1 MRKVIAYLLYL
12 LYWPKIRKEAN
23 RKDTILA
30 IYGHDQ
36 KRVPFEQIVGWL
48 LKRGYRFITPEEMY
62 LYLSGQKELN
72 EKLVWL
78 SFDDG
83 WKSNYDEVFPVLK
96 KYQIP
101 ATIFVATKGIADGYY
116 WFTRAFQNR
125 SSSLYKEVG
134 DLWVMD
140 NHQRVKT
147 IEQLPPYKGGRS
159 TMNEDEIRE
168 MTDSGLVNWGNH
180 THDHVM
186 SDHCTDEELMEEI
199 ATCNRVMRDVT
210 GKDCDLIYSYPNG
223 NYDERTVGILKQ
235 MGFAMAATT
244 HIGRVSCPSDA
255 YMISRNEFK
264 NGCLQENVLQCFG
277 LWTGF
282 FNGVKKMLGIKHKK

>member
-1 MRKVIAYLLYL
+1 MRKIIASILYL
-12 LYWPKIRKEAN
+12 LYWPRVRKESR

-36 KRVPFEQIVGWL
+36 KREPFEQIVAWL
-48 LKRGYRFITPEEMY
+48 LKRGYRFITPEELYAY
-62 LYLSGQKELN
+62 LTGRKVQA

-83 WKSNYDEVFPVLK
+83 WKSNYDNVFPVLK
-96 KYQIP
+96 KYGIP

-125 SSSLYKEVG
+125 DSSLYNEVG

-140 NHQRVKT
+140 NRQRAQT
-147 IEQLPPYKGGRS
+147 IEKLPPYKGDRI
-159 TMNEDEIRE
+159 TMNAKEIRE
-168 MTDSGLVNWGNH
+168 MTASGLVNWGNH

-199 ATCNRVMRDVT
+199 STCSRVMREIT
-210 GKDCDLIYSYPNG
+210 GKDCNLIYSYPNG
-223 NYDERTVGILKQ
+223 NYDERTVDILKQ

-244 HIGRVSCPSDA
+244 HIGRVSCTSDA
-255 YMISRNEFK
+255 FMIRRNEFK
-264 NGCLQENVLQCFG
+264 NGCLTENVLQCFG
-277 LWTGF
+277 IWSEF
-282 FNGVKKMLGIKHKK
+282 FNRVKKILGIKHKK